1 MTARGKSRHGIRP
14 SLHPGGLRCDSGTYS
29 RYAPESRLVRRAQ
42 ERSRCS
48 RDFHHGLM
56 TPESQNVEWK
66 SSWRDEFLKWI
77 CGFANAQGGVLEIG
91 RNDCG
96 EVVGV
101 SDVLRL
107 LEEIPNKA
115 QSLLG
120 IVVDIDLKSE
130 HGREYLQIGVK
141 PHPNPIS
148 YRGKFHYRSGST
160 SQVLR
165 GASLTRFL
173 LERQGRT
180 WDDGAIPGVRMRDL
194 DGHALDD
201 FRERASVSG
210 RLNQNILRASD
221 SEVIESLRLREGRHL
236 KRAAVLLFHPEP
248 GAFFREAYLNSP
260 WQKSSRH
267 STVPASRRT
276 ALRFG
281 HILPVCSRIAPCP
294 AGAGTVSVLARLSP
308 RTVKI
313 GYFRGADI
321 MYQDTVE
328 GDLFSQVERAMDL
341 LYSKYSRAL
350 ISYDDV
356 YRVETHPVPY
366 EAMRE
371 AVTNAVI
378 HRDYAVPVPIQ
389 IRVHDDRVAIWN
401 AGRLPTGWSLENLTG
416 EHASRPY
423 NPAIAD
429 AFFGAGLIEAWGR
442 GIRRIRQACEDAGNP
457 VPRWRIE
464 PGGLWVE
471 FPFSAAYLAKDA
483 RLRRAGNQ
491 PENHQKTTRKD
502 GQQPEKG
509 QKTAGEVR
517 EEASGDPEDHQK
529 RVGSAR
535 KPPETPSLYDRILA
549 LLRRQPSISRR
560 EMAATLGTTTSTVR
574 YRLDKLRAAG
584 KIERVGPDKGGYWKV
599 QGGSTTDRDPS
610 PEPGSGNAR

>member
-1 MTARGKSRHGIRP
+1 
-14 SLHPGGLRCDSGTYS
+14 
-29 RYAPESRLVRRAQ
+29 
-42 ERSRCS
+42 
-48 RDFHHGLM
+48 M
-56 TPESQNVEWK
+56 TPESQSVEWK
-66 SSWRDEFLKWI
+66 SSWRDEYLKWI

-96 EVVGV
+96 EIIGV

-120 IVVDIDLKSE
+120 IVVDVDLKSKY
-130 HGREYLQIGVK
+130 GREYLQIAVK

-160 SQVLR
+160 SQILR

-194 DGHALDD
+194 DGHTLDD

-221 SEVIESLRLREGRHL
+221 SEVIERLRLREGRHL

-248 GAFFREAYLNSP
+248 GAFFREAYL
-260 WQKSSRH
+260 
-267 STVPASRRT
+267 
-276 ALRFG
+276 
-281 HILPVCSRIAPCP
+281 
-294 AGAGTVSVLARLSP
+294 
-308 RTVKI
+308 KI

-321 MYQDTVE
+321 IYQDAVE

-350 ISYDDV
+350 ISYDGV

-389 IRVHDDRVAIWN
+389 IRVYDDRVAIWN

-429 AFFGAGLIEAWGR
+429 AFFRAGLIEAWGR
-442 GIRRIRQACEDAGNP
+442 GIHRIRQACEEAGNP

-464 PGGLWVE
+464 AGDGLWVE
-471 FPFSAAYLAKDA
+471 FPFSAAYLAADA
-483 RLRRAGNQ
+483 RLRRAGDQ

-509 QKTAGEVR
+509 QKTAGEDR
-517 EEASGDPEDHQK
+517 EEASGEPEDDQK

-549 LLRRQPSISRR
+549 LLRRQPSVSRR
-560 EMAATLGTTTSTVR
+560 EMAATLGTTRSIVR

-584 KIERVGPDKGGYWKV
+584 KIERIGPDKGGYWKV
-599 QGGSTTDRDPS
+599 RSESAVEPDPTPERDPRS
-610 PEPGSGNAR
+610 SR

>member
-1 MTARGKSRHGIRP
+1 
-14 SLHPGGLRCDSGTYS
+14 
-29 RYAPESRLVRRAQ
+29 
-42 ERSRCS
+42 
-48 RDFHHGLM
+48 M

-66 SSWRDEFLKWI
+66 SSWRDEYLKWI

-96 EVVGV
+96 EVVGI

-120 IVVDIDLKSE
+120 IVVDVDLKSE
-130 HGREYLQIGVK
+130 CGREYLQIVVK

-160 SQVLR
+160 RQVLR

-173 LERQGRT
+173 LERHGRT
-180 WDDGAIPGVRMRDL
+180 WDDGAILGVRMRDL
-194 DGHALDD
+194 DGHTLDD

-221 SEVIESLRLREGRHL
+221 SEVIERLRLREGRHL

-248 GAFFREAYLNSP
+248 GTFFREAYL
-260 WQKSSRH
+260 
-267 STVPASRRT
+267 
-276 ALRFG
+276 
-281 HILPVCSRIAPCP
+281 
-294 AGAGTVSVLARLSP
+294 
-308 RTVKI
+308 KI

-321 MYQDTVE
+321 MYQDAVE
-328 GDLFSQVERAMDL
+328 GDLFSQVERTVDL

-371 AVTNAVI
+371 AVINAVI

-389 IRVHDDRVAIWN
+389 IRVHDNRVVIWN
-401 AGRLPTGWSLENLTG
+401 AGRLPRGWSLENLTG

-429 AFFGAGLIEAWGR
+429 AFFRAGLIEAWGR
-442 GIRRIRQACEDAGNP
+442 GIHRIRQACEEAGNP

-464 PGGLWVE
+464 AGDGLWVE
-471 FPFSAAYLAKDA
+471 FPFSAAYLAADA
-483 RLRRAGNQ
+483 RLRREADQ
-491 PENHQKTTRKD
+491 PENHQKSTRKD

-509 QKTAGEVR
+509 QKDAGEDR
-517 EEASGDPEDHQK
+517 EEASREPEDHQE
-529 RVGSAR
+529 RGGSAR
-535 KPPETPSLYDRILA
+535 KPPEPSSLYDRILE
-549 LLRRQPSISRR
+549 LLRRQPSVSRR
-560 EMAATLGTTTSTVR
+560 EIAATLGTTTSTVR

-599 QGGSTTDRDPS
+599 LGGSGTDRDPS
-610 PEPGSGNAR
+610 PEPGSGSAR